1 MAQALANGDMGP
13 GDELQSEEEQEGA
26 YLEDEAQ
33 QDTLEQVGTFCLA
46 CCRLL
51 VQTCSGCDHVCL
63 THCRNVHSCLQESTL
78 LTS

>member
-1 MAQALANGDMGP
+1 MGAQEEEAMAQALANGDMGS

-46 CCRLL
+46 SCKLS
-51 VQTCSGCDHVCL
+51 VQHSSICDCVCM
-63 THCRNVHSCLQESTL
+63 THCRCV
-78 LTS
+78 